1 MQAVKYWRSN
11 KLRYRLLGMKRPK
24 NQDMNQDMAV
34 PRPTKKSTPNREDRL
49 QRAPAA
55 VGQ

>member
-24 NQDMNQDMAV
+24 NQDMAA
-34 PRPTKKSTPNREDRL
+34 PRPTKNSTPNRQDRL

-55 VGQ
+55 AGQ

>member
-1 MQAVKYWRSN
+1 MQAVKYWRSS

-24 NQDMNQDMAV
+24 NQDMTA
-34 PRPTKKSTPNREDRL
+34 PRPTKKSTPNREDHI

>member
-24 NQDMNQDMAV
+24 NQDMQDMAA
-34 PRPTKKSTPNREDRL
+34 PRPTKNSTPNRQDRL

-55 VGQ
+55 AGQ

>member
-24 NQDMNQDMAV
+24 NQDMNQDMAA
-34 PRPTKKSTPNREDRL
+34 PRPTEKSTPNRENRL

-55 VGQ
+55 AGQ